1 MRISNLEKRRL
12 LEDVIVNGKTV
23 AEVVREN
30 NLCRGGFQ
38 ELVQR
43 ARIHGI
49 ESVLHNVRNKEY
61 PDQFKI
67 DVVKEVEAVQS
78 VREVAI
84 KYNVT
89 YIVVR
94 NWCRK
99 YSEGGIDELL
109 NDRRGRP
116 LKKNKPETQQS
127 EKTGSQTRLH
137 TEAEYRELEKRL
149 RHAEMENEFL
159 KKLDAL
165 VQERIERE
173 RQRKS

>member
-1 MRISNLEKRRL
+1 M
-12 LEDVIVNGKTV
+12 
-23 AEVVREN
+23 
-30 NLCRGGFQ
+30 
-38 ELVQR
+38 
-43 ARIHGI
+43 
-49 ESVLHNVRNKEY
+49 
-61 PDQFKI
+61 
-67 DVVKEVEAVQS
+67 
-78 VREVAI
+78 
-84 KYNVT
+84 
-89 YIVVR
+89 
-94 NWCRK
+94 
-99 YSEGGIDELL
+99 L